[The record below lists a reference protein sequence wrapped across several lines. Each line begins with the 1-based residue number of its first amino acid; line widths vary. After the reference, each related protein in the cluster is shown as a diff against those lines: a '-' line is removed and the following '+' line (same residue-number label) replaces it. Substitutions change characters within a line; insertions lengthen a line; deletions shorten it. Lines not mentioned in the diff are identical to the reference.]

1 MPEAS
6 SRPLLRVCNLRV
18 SLAERAVLHEV
29 SFQLEA
35 GEIAG
40 LFGASGCGK
49 TTLALA
55 LLRLL
60 PPEKYR
66 VSGAIE
72 FEGRDLMRASEREME
87 ATRGAGIALV
97 PQDPLLA
104 LNPVMR
110 VGTQIAEAIRAHGEA
125 SREKVDAALSR
136 VGLDASERMR
146 RAYPHELSGG
156 ERQRVLLAQALAST
170 PRLIIADEP
179 FSALDA
185 PASLALAALFRGRKE
200 ETGFS
205 LLLIS
210 HSRGMLMNACDCVF
224 EMSDGHLAGRGA
236 PREAFTLGGPQME
249 STRG

>member
-1 MPEAS
+1 
-6 SRPLLRVCNLRV
+6 LRV
-18 SLAERAVLHEV
+18 SLGERAVLRDV

-40 LFGASGCGK
+40 LYGASGCGK

-60 PPEKYR
+60 PPEKYD
-66 VSGAIE
+66 VAGTIE
-72 FEGRDLMRASEREME
+72 FEGNDLLRASEREME
-87 ATRGAGIALV
+87 STRGAGIALV

-104 LNPVMR
+104 LNPVLR
-110 VGTQIAEAIRAHGEA
+110 VGNQIAEAIRAHRET
-125 SREKVDAALSR
+125 SREKVDAALLR
-136 VGLDASERMR
+136 VGLEASDRIR

-156 ERQRVLLAQALAST
+156 ERQRIVLAQALACE

-185 PASLALAALFRGRKE
+185 PSSLALAALFRSLKR
-200 ETGFS
+200 ETAFS

-210 HSRGMLMNACDCVF
+210 HSPGMLMNTCDCVLAMRDGSIVERGSPAEALGSF
-224 EMSDGHLAGRGA
+224 ER
-236 PREAFTLGGPQME
+236 
-249 STRG
+249 